1 MVTRRLLLGTL
12 APAAAAARL
21 GMPAIARAA
30 DPRPLLMI
38 DPGHGGKDPGCT
50 GINGVQEKDITL
62 KVGIDLRRA
71 LEATGRVRVQMTRT
85 RDVYITLSDRVDM
98 AIKAHANAFI
108 SLHCNHLADP
118 AERGA
123 LIFTLSEHPSDAL
136 AARIARVIRDEAR
149 RASAELAE
157 RRGAFSGFNESVFA
171 GSGPPLRNAQLTSVA
186 PTGTISLIAGTTSG
200 IEPMFAL
207 SYIRDVLGRR
217 LVEANPRFERV
228 ARDRGFYSEE
238 LLQHVANVGG
248 VRSNPAVPEDVR
260 AAFVTAHE
268 IAPAWHLR
276 MQAAVQRHVDA
287 AVSKTVNLPATAS
300 VEDVRGLLL
309 DAWKAGAKGI
319 TVYRYGSRPDE
330 VLSLIGD
337 SARGAAPIRV
347 GTDFTGGCAG
357 HSCEY

>member
-30 DPRPLLMI
+30 DARPLLMI

-136 AARIARVIRDEAR
+136 AARIARAENSYDRGPALKKYRGVSPEVRGILGHLQMHATERAARMLAHDVVDSFRGKIDLLADPRRSANFAVLRDPYVPATLIEMGCLSNRQDAALLNTLAYRKRLADHIR
-149 RASAELAE
+149 
-157 RRGAFSGFNESVFA
+157 A
-171 GSGPPLRNAQLTSVA
+171 GVLTYFRT
-186 PTGTISLIAGTTSG
+186 PH
-200 IEPMFAL
+200 P
-207 SYIRDVLGRR
+207 
-217 LVEANPRFERV
+217 ERV
-228 ARDRGFYSEE
+228 AG
-238 LLQHVANVGG
+238 
-248 VRSNPAVPEDVR
+248 
-260 AAFVTAHE
+260 
-268 IAPAWHLR
+268 
-276 MQAAVQRHVDA
+276 
-287 AVSKTVNLPATAS
+287 
-300 VEDVRGLLL
+300 
-309 DAWKAGAKGI
+309 
-319 TVYRYGSRPDE
+319 
-330 VLSLIGD
+330 
-337 SARGAAPIRV
+337 
-347 GTDFTGGCAG
+347 
-357 HSCEY
+357 